1 MGLSVL
7 ISAWLVGAL
16 GGLHCLAMC
25 GGFLAAAGARDAGA
39 AGSAPILPAAT
50 LLGREAAYHA
60 GRLGTYMLL
69 GAAFGTAGA
78 MAMNAAALVPL
89 QRIFYVVANLF
100 LVLLGVSLV
109 ARSWRIP
116 VLHSAGSRMFGAVL
130 PVFKP
135 LLCKPGLTGRVVLGL
150 VWGLV
155 PCALVYSV
163 LPLALFAGG
172 PLQGAAVMLAFGVGT
187 TPNLLALGMLLRR
200 GRRLLDARALRYLAA
215 AVLIAFGLL
224 GLWRVYTAGD
234 ALAQGAFC
242 IGPW

>member
-7 ISAWLVGAL
+7 ISAWVVGAL
-16 GGLHCLAMC
+16 GGFHCLAMC
-25 GGFLAAAGARDAGA
+25 GGFLAATGARDSSAVGT
-39 AGSAPILPAAT
+39 APILPAAT
-50 LLGREAAYHA
+50 IVRREAAYHA
-60 GRLGTYMLL
+60 GRVSTYTLL

-78 MAMNAAALVPL
+78 LALNAAVLAPL
-89 QRIFYVVANLF
+89 QRIFYIVANVF
-100 LVLLGVSLV
+100 LVLLGLSLV
-109 ARSWRIP
+109 APSWQIP
-116 VLHSAGSRMFGAVL
+116 LLQSAGARMFAAVL

-135 LLCKPGLTGRVVLGL
+135 LLRKPGMTGRVVLGL
-150 VWGLV
+150 LWGLV

-187 TPNLLALGMLLRR
+187 TPNLLALGMLVRR
-200 GRRLLDARALRYLAA
+200 GRRLVDAGALRYAAA

-224 GLWRVYTAGD
+224 GLWRVYAAGD
-234 ALAQGAFC
+234 ALAHGAFC